1 MFFKN
6 IKLYNYKNIGK
17 NQSKPCNHSYCIRS
31 TGRLVG
37 LGNGHSTIWI
47 QCASDVTEYH
57 LAYPDL
63 A

>member
-17 NQSKPCNHSYCIRS
+17 NQSKPCNHSYCIRT
-31 TGRLVG
+31 TGRFSV
-37 LGNGHSTIWI
+37 
-47 QCASDVTEYH
+47 QDVTEYQ